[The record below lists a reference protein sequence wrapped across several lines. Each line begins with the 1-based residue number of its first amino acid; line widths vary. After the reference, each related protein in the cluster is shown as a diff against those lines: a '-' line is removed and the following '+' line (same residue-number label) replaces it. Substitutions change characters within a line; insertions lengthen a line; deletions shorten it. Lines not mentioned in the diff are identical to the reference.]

1 MNEKKG
7 FFGRIAAMMAVQAA
21 TAGTPME
28 HGIRG
33 FKTSG
38 RDGFARIAGMSKL
51 NRRKLRTGR

>member
-1 MNEKKG
+1 MKSKNS
-7 FFGRIAAMMAVQAA
+7 FLAHMVAMLAMKTAI
-21 TAGTPME
+21 AGTPME
-28 HGIRG
+28 HGVRG